1 VCGQGVRLQVGL
13 FDDSPAHS
21 RVNDYRPLLLLGGV
35 TWLVHVLLTVVFL

>member
-1 VCGQGVRLQVGL
+1 VRLQVGL

-21 RVNDYRPLLLLGGV
+21 RVNDYRPLLLLSRVLGGV